1 MFHSSQSVGLL
12 EQIDAVELRSP
23 QDSSAISLES
33 RLIAGLAGSVVDSAG
48 QVDGIW
54 QILNGP
60 DVTHPERL
68 ALLQERLGQY
78 SVDINLLNTL
88 VRKAVGTAET
98 LLRSS

>member
-1 MFHSSQSVGLL
+1 MLHSAHAVGQL
-12 EQIDAVELRSP
+12 EELNGVELRSP
-23 QDSSAISLES
+23 QERSVVSLES
-33 RLIAGLAGSVVDSAG
+33 RLIEAFAGSAVDSAG